1 MGTGLTAAPTLATF
15 SIVSR
20 PDGRSGKDRKVAG
33 EESPGSMDMRCRI
46 TPGEDSAFWRSNPR
60 ESATENTPPA
70 PMLIPAEG
78 QNSAGKGET
87 VR

>member
-1 MGTGLTAAPTLATF
+1 MKRGSVKRSGRQPPRALTSQARAPIARD
-15 SIVSR
+15 VSR

-46 TPGEDSAFWRSNPR
+46 TSGEGDLR
-60 ESATENTPPA
+60 ESATENNPPRGVA
-70 PMLIPAEG
+70 YCR
-78 QNSAGKGET
+78 GKGET